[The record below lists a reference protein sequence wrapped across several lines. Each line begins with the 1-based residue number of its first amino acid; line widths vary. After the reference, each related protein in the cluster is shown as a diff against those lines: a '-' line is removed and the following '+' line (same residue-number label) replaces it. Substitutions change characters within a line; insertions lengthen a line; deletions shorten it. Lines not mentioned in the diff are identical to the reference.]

1 MNFTY
6 EIILP
11 PDGSFGT
18 VDENGDWNGMVK
30 MAIDHEIDAIICA
43 MTVTES
49 RDYFTFYHKQD

>member
-11 PDGSFGT
+11 SDGSFGT

-49 RDYFTFYHKQD
+49 RDLFHFLH